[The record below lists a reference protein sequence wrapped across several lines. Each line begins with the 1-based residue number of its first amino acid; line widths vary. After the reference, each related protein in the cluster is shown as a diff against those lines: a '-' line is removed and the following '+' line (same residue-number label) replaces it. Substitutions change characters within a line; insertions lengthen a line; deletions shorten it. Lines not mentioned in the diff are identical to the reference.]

1 LHFFKLFFLKSVDSI
16 AQKCHAIIVREIPL
30 TKKKGVKYE
39 KIGKKKPLKMKTKQ
53 SFKIRLNLFI
63 FFFEW
68 TIEWGG

>member
-1 LHFFKLFFLKSVDSI
+1 MRRLARK
-16 AQKCHAIIVREIPL
+16 R
-30 TKKKGVKYE
+30 
-39 KIGKKKPLKMKTKQ
+39 PLKMKTKQ